1 MHYVES
7 LGNIRIINSFLKI
20 LNKDY
25 TRDFWSSSVVEEIRR
40 MAVTGKP
47 IRIFRRGVR
56 VYRILDRLSF
66 GKDEVV
72 LRGDEVYSSDLTS
85 YISDIELAAPIYIG
99 DMSFGSLSGVP
110 NVVVA
115 EAADELNL
123 VAGTGEGGLHPEV
136 AKHRRIFVQWA
147 SARFGVDIDVL
158 MRGLGIVIK
167 IGQGAKPGIGGH
179 LPGSKV
185 TGIISMVRRIPI
197 GVDALSPAPHHDIYS
212 IEDLKQ
218 RIDALKEATGK
229 PVLVK
234 IAATNYAPYIAV
246 GIARMGAD
254 GVIIDGHGAG
264 TGAAPHVVKDNVGI
278 PIELAVASVDKMLRR
293 EGLRDGFTIIA
304 SGRVS
309 SADDAAKIMALGADI
324 VALGTSVLNSMGC
337 IMARTCHT
345 GNCPAGITSRL
356 ADGSVVVDHD
366 LAKRAVINYLKA
378 FQTELGLILDNLG
391 LRSVRELVGRRE
403 LLKGYCISGELT
415 KILDIEGDCT
425 SELPLKNS
433 GSVWTPD
440 YSIYASQLAKKGDV
454 VISSMGSTGPPEVE
468 PPKRL
473 IDWLRL
479 DGAQVTKPS
488 IDPYR
493 EDIDMSVYLARGRLQ
508 MSAPLIIRPPTN
520 WGPEQIEKA
529 KFVAHLMGLLI
540 DLYGFDNPSSRHSSR
555 VMWSRWVSGIG
566 ALVVDL
572 RDLNGMKTIY
582 EYDSPIYIRL
592 PPLSNP
598 IKPIEPY
605 LSQISGI
612 IIDDAL
618 GGETDPE
625 VSVVNADLELR
636 RRGIR
641 YDVDVVVHM
650 VSLRSSGDAVKLAAL
665 GADAVEVSS
674 ILSKAITTD
683 EFEDK
688 LINVINGLRR
698 EMAQLLGAAGVYTYY
713 STIVGNRE
721 LLRTLDPRVKE
732 LLKVKVAGEW

>member
-1 MHYVES
+1 MHYVER
-7 LGNIRIINSFLKI
+7 LDNVRIINSFLKI

-25 TRDFWSSSVVEEIRR
+25 TRDFWSSNVVSEIRQ
-40 MAVTGKP
+40 MAVTGRP
-47 IRIFRRGVR
+47 IRIFRRGAR
-56 VYRILDRLSF
+56 IYRILDRLSF

-72 LRGDEVYSSDLTS
+72 LKGDETYNSDLTS

-123 VAGTGEGGLHPEV
+123 VAGTGEGGLHPDV

-185 TGIISMVRRIPI
+185 TGPISMVRRIPI

-293 EGLRDGFTIIA
+293 EGLRDGFTVVA

-309 SADDAAKIMALGADI
+309 SADDAAKIMALGADV
-324 VALGTSVLNSMGC
+324 VALGTSILNSMGC

-356 ADGSVVVDHD
+356 ADGSVLVDHD

-378 FQTELGLILDNLG
+378 FQAELGLILDNLG
-391 LRSVRELVGRRE
+391 LRSVRELVGRRD
-403 LLKGYCISGELT
+403 LLRGYCINNELT
-415 KILDIEGDCT
+415 KILDVEGDCP

-493 EDIDMSVYLARGRLQ
+493 EDIDMSVYLAGGRLQ
-508 MSAPLIIRPPTN
+508 MSAPLIIRPLTG
-520 WGPEQIEKA
+520 WGLEQIEKA
-529 KFVAHLMGLLI
+529 KFVAHLMDLAI

-555 VMWSRWVSGIG
+555 IMWNKWTSGIG
-566 ALVVDL
+566 AIVLSLSDL
-572 RDLNGMKTIY
+572 HGMKAVY

-592 PPLSNP
+592 PPLLNP

-605 LSQISGI
+605 LNQVSGI

-618 GGETDPE
+618 SGEVDLE

-641 YDVDVVVHM
+641 YGMDVIAHM
-650 VSLRSSGDAVKLAAL
+650 TSLRSSGDAVKLAAL

-674 ILSKAITTD
+674 IIGKAVTID
-683 EFEDK
+683 GFEDK
-688 LINVINGLRR
+688 LINIINGLRR

-721 LLRTLDPRVKE
+721 LLRALDPRVKE